1 MTCFELPVSLCK
13 RIQSAITRFWWD
25 DSSAKKNMAW
35 IAWSDLTKPKAF
47 GGLGFCDFQRFN
59 EASLEKLSWRMME
72 KPETLLGRILKGKY
86 LPNGDIFTCEMTS
99 AGSHGWRSVPV
110 GRDLLR
116 KNLGWLIGNGKEINI
131 WNDPWLDLSKKK
143 RPYGPAPEAFINL
156 TVADLRTRQGG
167 EWDLEKIRLVLPQY
181 EEDILSLKPSLS
193 NAEDKLVWLG
203 NRSGRCKR
211 CGESE
216 SITHLLFH
224 CPYAQQVW
232 RDAPLSISF
241 DPRGIV
247 ELEVGDRWTELCSKP
262 SLPPTGIVSSSL
274 VPWILWTLWKERN
287 KFVFDGTSVSPA
299 EALTIA
305 IKAAKEWDQTQDIK
319 KDQAP
324 PSALDS
330 ELLEPALVVIR
341 SNAAWRKEDKKAGI
355 GWTVQTRA
363 VLQRRKKTLMFV
375 SSPLMAEDLAVREA
389 LMHCKSQGL
398 DSIRL
403 ESDSAELIKAIK
415 RKEPISE
422 LHGILSDIA
431 SLCSSPPISISFS
444 WIPRLQNV
452 VADSVAKEALC
463 MVDAIM
469 APT

>member
-1 MTCFELPVSLCK
+1 M
-13 RIQSAITRFWWD
+13 
-25 DSSAKKNMAW
+25 
-35 IAWSDLTKPKAF
+35 
-47 GGLGFCDFQRFN
+47 
-59 EASLEKLSWRMME
+59 
-72 KPETLLGRILKGKY
+72 
-86 LPNGDIFTCEMTS
+86 
-99 AGSHGWRSVPV
+99 
-110 GRDLLR
+110 
-116 KNLGWLIGNGKEINI
+116 
-131 WNDPWLDLSKKK
+131 
-143 RPYGPAPEAFINL
+143 
-156 TVADLRTRQGG
+156 
-167 EWDLEKIRLVLPQY
+167 
-181 EEDILSLKPSLS
+181 
-193 NAEDKLVWLG
+193 
-203 NRSGRCKR
+203 
-211 CGESE
+211 
-216 SITHLLFH
+216 
-224 CPYAQQVW
+224 
-232 RDAPLSISF
+232 
-241 DPRGIV
+241 
-247 ELEVGDRWTELCSKP
+247 
-262 SLPPTGIVSSSL
+262 
-274 VPWILWTLWKERN
+274 
-287 KFVFDGTSVSPA
+287 SPA

-403 ESDSAELIKAIK
+403 ESDSAQLIKAIK